1 MTLYQNFVAG
11 FAHKINLLKL
21 AFFAVAVSKQMAKPQ
36 VGSRGGAARECP
48 ASWARRPGQPCV
60 YPFLCTGDHT
70 CAPACATQTHS
81 ISPPSLLTL
90 LSAPHTP
97 PSACL
102 PAGGRGVHPRRHLQP
117 GGRQAARHAAAHPVP
132 AHAAGAVRA
141 GAGAAAGGGGTSLG
155 LGRRNSMP
163 R

>member
-36 VGSRGGAARECP
+36 VGSPGGAARECSRKLG
-48 ASWARRPGQPCV
+48 AAAWAALCLPLPLYRRPHVCTSLCNTDTLYLSPFPA
-60 YPFLCTGDHT
+60 YPALRTAH
-70 CAPACATQTHS
+70 
-81 ISPPSLLTL
+81 PPS
-90 LSAPHTP
+90 S
-97 PSACL
+97 CL
-102 PAGGRGVHPRRHLQP
+102 PAGGRGVYPRCHLQL

-155 LGRRNSMP
+155 LGRRNSMS